1 VVSREAL
8 PEGGPQKSSRRVWQ
22 AAPFLISSGRDN
34 MLSSPSARPRASLLL
49 IAGAVLACTVLF
61 LPHSPSAALATC
73 ENGQQHEK
81 LTCDDQLKVSSQ
93 HLPGPQGQRMRC
105 LSELHARLIVVL
117 AEGEQVLRRPG
128 DLPEVGWCVAGA
140 LDPWTSGLPSHP
152 EADGSRLASAVADCC
167 SAVPIH
173 KCLNPLAGRAFG
185 FDCSSP
191 IDAREECCADPITH
205 RRAFKALADLQATI
219 ESGVTSTEAMV
230 DQALNS
236 TFSTISG

>member
-1 VVSREAL
+1 MCVVHLPRE
-8 PEGGPQKSSRRVWQ
+8 
-22 AAPFLISSGRDN
+22 
-34 MLSSPSARPRASLLL
+34 LLL

-81 LTCDDQLKVSSQ
+81 LTCDDQLKVSK
-93 HLPGPQGQRMRC
+93 C
-105 LSELHARLIVVL
+105 FDARVTC
-117 AEGEQVLRRPG
+117 RKW
-128 DLPEVGWCVAGA
+128 D
-140 LDPWTSGLPSHP
+140 
-152 EADGSRLASAVADCC
+152 VADCC